1 MDHFRMKRPFQFCL
15 VLLLLLLFL
24 LVQTSLAGEE
34 SGSIGIQVVPIST
47 GELSV
52 LQVIDGSPA
61 QQVGLLPG
69 DLIIAVDGKSMQG
82 SDFELVTRSS
92 LWGRVGTSVFLVWLR
107 PGVTGTIEAT
117 LKRVAISAD
126 IQLKLTPGV
135 TIKLPK

>member
-1 MDHFRMKRPFQFCL
+1 MDHFRMKRLFQFCL
-15 VLLLLLLFL
+15 ILLLFL
-24 LVQTSLAGEE
+24 FLSQTSVAGEG
-34 SGSIGIQVVPIST
+34 SGSIGVQVVPIST
-47 GELSV
+47 GEISV
-52 LQVIDGSPA
+52 LHVLDGSPA
-61 QQVGLLPG
+61 KQVGLLPG

-92 LWGRVGTSVFLVWLR
+92 LWGRVGTSVSLVWLR
-107 PGVTGTIEAT
+107 PGVAGKMEAT